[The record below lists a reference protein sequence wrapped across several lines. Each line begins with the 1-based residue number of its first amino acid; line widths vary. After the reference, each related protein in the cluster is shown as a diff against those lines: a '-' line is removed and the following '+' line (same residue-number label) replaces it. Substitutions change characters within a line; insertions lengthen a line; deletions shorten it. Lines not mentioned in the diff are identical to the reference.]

1 MNRED
6 EALKVL
12 TVLLRASGS
21 VTNMLKN
28 DMKSYGL
35 NPTEFA
41 VLEVLY
47 NQGALPIQEIRS
59 SILLASSSIT
69 YVIDQLEK
77 KGLIK
82 RVQKKEDRRVTLVS
96 LSIVGHDLMED
107 IFPQHTELIN
117 DLFADLTDEEL
128 IVLHK
133 TLKTIGYNAQDLFDK
148 LG

>member
-133 TLKTIGYNAQDLFDK
+133 KLKTIGYNAQDLFDK